1 MKKGIIIG
9 LIGAAAV
16 IAGALVLAINLQNN
30 KAAYSV
36 SIIGGADGPTS
47 VFIAGKIGENKPE
60 TIMEAEMDY
69 KQITQEQAK
78 AIMDDKNSGAI
89 VVDVRRPDEYAEG
102 HIENAINIPNESI
115 IDTPPAEL
123 SNMDQLTLVYCRSGR
138 RSKEASQKLANMGY
152 TNINEFGG
160 ILDWPYEIV
169 K

>member
-1 MKKGIIIG
+1 MKKGILIG
-9 LIGAAAV
+9 LIVVAVV

-47 VFIAGKIGENKPE
+47 VFIAGKIGENIPE

-89 VVDVRRPDEYAEG
+89 VVDVRRSDEYAEG
-102 HIENAINIPNESI
+102 HIKNAINIPNESI
-115 IDTPPAEL
+115 IDTPPVEL
-123 SNMDQLTLVYCRSGR
+123 SNMDQLILVYCRSGR

>member
-16 IAGALVLAINLQNN
+16 IAGVLVLAINLQNN
-30 KAAYSV
+30 RAAYSV
-36 SIIGGADGPTS
+36 SVIGGADGPTS
-47 VFIAGKIGENKPE
+47 VFIAGKIGGNKPE
-60 TIMEAEMDY
+60 TNMEAEMSY

-78 AIMDDKNSGAI
+78 AIMDEKTNDAI

-102 HIENAINIPNESI
+102 HIENAINIPNERI
-115 IDTPPAEL
+115 IDTPPVEL
-123 SNMDQLTLVYCRSGR
+123 SDMDKLILVYCRSGR

-160 ILDWPYEIV
+160 ILEWPYEIV